1 MSKVIKKFISANS
14 VGSNQ
19 IRLENNSSLK
29 ARNAADSAD
38 VNIAKVNSSNNTELQ
53 TKTVYPQSVTGT
65 DSTEVANV
73 AYVNS
78 VAYGGDTSSFVL
90 VDGTHPMAA
99 NLNLASNKIINLATP
114 TNSGDGV
121 NKSYVDGLQ
130 ALNLLKDGSVA
141 MTGDLNLNGH
151 SIKNIKQPIATT
163 RAITASASTQLSL
176 LATDNAV
183 MYITGTASGYSL
195 KLPNSTSV
203 DIGTY
208 FEIYNANS
216 QSVAIYYNDGTLF
229 FTINSNSVAKV
240 ILQVNGT
247 QNGVWA
253 VWSLETGQASGI
265 QNYST
270 SSTTAFATTSS
281 TDTQIT
287 SFTLTPMAGK
297 YQIWYNSSN
306 TSVTNNSMNYF
317 SLYQDTTQITGSERV
332 IQSVASNFTFQASL
346 VAVVNFNGSQQL
358 RVYVRVSA
366 GTLTVNARSLT
377 MIRLGS

>member
-1 MSKVIKKFISANS
+1 LSKVIKKFISANS